1 MAAAASTASSGP
13 IGPRSPPGAADIDSR
28 LMASREGSRVLVVG
42 AGVSG
47 LACAQALA
55 DAGRPVEVL
64 ERARGVGGRCATR
77 RVEGHPVDFGVAFLH
92 GRDPSFLAA
101 LEAVPATR
109 IDGWPAAML
118 GAGRPCQPEAFA
130 PGERR
135 LAFAEGVSAFP
146 KHLAAGLP
154 VTLRANAVGVEPEGA
169 ALRVRLEG
177 GGAAEAPLLV
187 LALAAEQAH
196 ALLGTVPRSPPV
208 ASARALLEQARS
220 HACLVVIAL
229 YPPEAPRPAW
239 HCCYPDDSRVLQ
251 LAVHDSAKRAAPAA
265 TALVLQAHPRWSRE
279 HLDDPAWPDLLLEE
293 AGRVVGPWAA
303 APRHREP
310 HSWRYARHDR
320 SAELAAPV
328 LLALPG
334 GARLG
339 LCGDRFA
346 PGGGVEAAWRS
357 GRALAHRILEEVP

>member
-1 MAAAASTASSGP
+1 
-13 IGPRSPPGAADIDSR
+13 
-28 LMASREGSRVLVVG
+28 MASREGSRVLVVG

-47 LACAQALA
+47 LACARALA
-55 DAGRPVEVL
+55 DAGRPVEVV

-77 RVEGHPVDFGVAFLH
+77 RVEGQPVDFGVAFLH
-92 GRDPSFLAA
+92 GRDPDFLAA
-101 LEAVPATR
+101 LAAVPAAR
-109 IDGWPAAML
+109 LDGWPVAML
-118 GAGRPCQPEAFA
+118 GSGRPCQPEAFT

-146 KHLAAGLP
+146 KFLAAGLP
-154 VTLRANAVGVEPEGA
+154 VTLNATAVGVEPDGA
-169 ALRVRLEG
+169 ALRLRLEG
-177 GGAAEAPLLV
+177 GAAAEAPAVV

-196 ALLGTVPRSPPV
+196 ALLGTVPGSPPPV
-208 ASARALLEQARS
+208 ASVRALLEQARS
-220 HACLVVIAL
+220 QACLALVAL

-239 HCCYPDDSRVLQ
+239 HCCYPEGSRVLQ
-251 LAVHDSAKRAAPAA
+251 LAVHDSAKRAAPGG
-265 TALVLQAHPRWSRE
+265 TVLVLQAHASWSRE

-310 HSWRYARHDR
+310 HRWRYARHDR
-320 SAELAAPV
+320 SAELSGPV
-328 LLALPG
+328 LLALSG

-346 PGGGVEAAWRS
+346 PGGGVEAAWSS
-357 GRALAHRILEEVP
+357 GRALARRILEEVP